1 MDQNIHILK
10 KVLAGLTAAGLL
22 LSFAGCAGNPDAAQ
36 TAAASEEENI
46 ILVKT
51 QAGQIGDLTQSTEY
65 IGTVEPDDLVQVLPK
80 MGGTVNRVLVSVG
93 DTVKKG
99 DLLMTIDTTDLQVN
113 LAAQQAAVEVAR
125 AAVMSAQAQVDQSLG
140 STFDVN
146 LAQLETS
153 VQQAKN
159 AYASARQGL
168 RDYNDN
174 NSSPADQVAIQ
185 RDKARETVT
194 LLSDQEKQLKQQ
206 RDTAKKASEVSPN
219 DANKAAE
226 YLSLQ
231 SKYDDVSSALA
242 SAESQLSML
251 NSNYNDDDMDA
262 NLRNL
267 RTSSRNAQL
276 AYDSANTIYELTK
289 GEVRNDALKVANA
302 SLGQAAASY
311 DAQVKSYEAA
321 AHQLSFAQVTS
332 PIDGV
337 VEACS
342 ATENATIG
350 TGSPVFT
357 ITNKSKLVVTFYVSE
372 DAAKQLSLGDKVD
385 IESGRSAYTG
395 SVSEIGTMVD
405 STGLFKVKATLDEG
419 ELLSGVS
426 VKVTASTGKAQGLLI
441 PQSAIYY
448 DAGQGYIYAYEDG
461 KAVRKDILVGVSNND
476 LAEIIDG
483 IDANTQLITTWNPN
497 LRDGALVTLDSPDD
511 GASVQASSETVSS
524 GTSSSES
531 ASSKDSSSEAASSG
545 EASSQASESASSSAP
560 ESAQEDAA

>member
-22 LSFAGCAGNPDAAQ
+22 LSSAGCAGNPDAAQ

-51 QAGQIGDLTQSTEY
+51 QTGQMGDLTQSTEY

-194 LLSDQEKQLKQQ
+194 LLSDQEKQLKK
-206 RDTAKKASEVSPN
+206 DLDAAKEDSKNNSS
-219 DANKAAE
+219 DANKAAL

-511 GASVQASSETVSS
+511 GASAQASSDAASS
-524 GTSSSES
+524 GASSSES
-531 ASSKDSSSEAASSG
+531 ASSENSSSEA
-545 EASSQASESASSSAP
+545 ASSQASESASSSAP

>member
-22 LSFAGCAGNPDAAQ
+22 LSSAGCAGNPDAAQ

-51 QAGQIGDLTQSTEY
+51 QTGQMGDLTQSTEY

-194 LLSDQEKQLKQQ
+194 LLSDQEKQLKK
-206 RDTAKKASEVSPN
+206 DLDAAKEDSKNNSS
-219 DANKAAE
+219 DANKAAL

-372 DAAKQLSLGDKVD
+372 DAAKQLSLGDKVN

-511 GASVQASSETVSS
+511 GASAQASSDAASS
-524 GTSSSES
+524 GASSSES
-531 ASSKDSSSEAASSG
+531 ASSENSSSEA
-545 EASSQASESASSSAP
+545 ASSQASESASSSAP

>member
-1 MDQNIHILK
+1 MNFHVHIIK
-10 KVLAGLTAAGLL
+10 KTLACLTAAGLL
-22 LSFAGCAGNPDAAQ
+22 LSLAACGGAPKAEE
-36 TAAASEEENI
+36 TAAPEEENL

-51 QAGQIGDLTQSTEY
+51 AVPQAGDLTQASDY

-80 MGGTVNRVLVSVG
+80 MGGTVSQVLVGVG

-99 DLLMTIDTTDLQVN
+99 DLLMTLDTVDIEVS

-146 LAQLETS
+146 LAQLETG

-174 NSSPADQVAIQ
+174 DSTPSAQIEAQ
-185 RDKARETVT
+185 RDAAREKVK
-194 LLSDQEKQLKQQ
+194 LLELAYDGAQRALEAAKGGSDSGDKAYIQLLEDKAS
-206 RDTAKKASEVSPN
+206 TAK
-219 DANKAAE
+219 ANWKAAE
-226 YLSLQ
+226 DQLSL
-231 SKYDDVSSALA
+231 
-242 SAESQLSML
+242 L
-251 NSNYNDDDMDA
+251 NANYNDDDVDVS
-262 NLRNL
+262 LRNL
-267 RTSSRNAQL
+267 RTSVRNAQL

-289 GEVRNDALKVANA
+289 GDVRNDALKVANA

-321 AHQLSFAQVTS
+321 AHQLTFANVTA

-337 VEACS
+337 IEACS

-357 ITNKSKLVVTFYVSE
+357 ITNKEKLVVTFYVSE
-372 DAAKQLSLGDKVD
+372 DAAKQLSLGDKVS
-385 IESGRSAYTG
+385 IESGRSEYTG

-419 ELLSGVS
+419 ELMSGVS
-426 VKVTASTGKAQGLLI
+426 VKVTASTAKAQGLLI

-448 DAGQGYIYAYEDG
+448 DNGQGYVYIYEDG
-461 KAVRKDILVGVSNND
+461 KAVRRDIIIGVSNNE
-476 LAEIIDG
+476 LAEVIDG
-483 IDANTQLITTWNPN
+483 IDGNTQFITTWNPN
-497 LRDGALVTLDSPDD
+497 LRDGAPVTL
-511 GASVQASSETVSS
+511 
-524 GTSSSES
+524 S
-531 ASSKDSSSEAASSG
+531 AGEDASSSEAASSDSASSG
-545 EASSQASESASSSAP
+545 DASSQASSSESSASETASA
-560 ESAQEDAA
+560 EGSADSAQEEPAQ

>member
-1 MDQNIHILK
+1 MDQNIHIVK
-10 KVLAGLTAAGLL
+10 KVLACLTAAGLL
-22 LSFAGCAGNPDAAQ
+22 LSFAGCGGSPDATPA
-36 TAAASEEENI
+36 AAASEEESV

-51 QAGQIGDLTQSTEY
+51 QKGQMGDLTQSTEY

-80 MGGTVNRVLVSVG
+80 MGGTVSRVLVSVG

-99 DLLMTIDTTDLQVN
+99 DLLMTMDTTDLQVS

-125 AAVMSAQAQVDQSLG
+125 AAVMTAQAQVDQSLG

-174 NSSPADQVAIQ
+174 YSSPADQVAIQ
-185 RDKARETVT
+185 RDKARETVQ
-194 LLSDQEKQLKQQ
+194 LLSVQEQTLKAAL
-206 RDTAKKASEVSPN
+206 DKAKHDSEQN
-219 DANKAAE
+219 TDNANLAAE
-226 YLSLQ
+226 YLSLKNQ
-231 SKYDDVSSALA
+231 YSDISSALA

-262 NLRNL
+262 TLRNL

-332 PIDGV
+332 PIDGI

-372 DAAKQLSLGDKVD
+372 DAAKQLSLGDKVS
-385 IESGRSAYTG
+385 IESGRSVYTG

-405 STGLFKVKATLDEG
+405 STGLFKVKASLDEG

-461 KAVRKDILVGVSNND
+461 KAVRRDILVGVSNND
-476 LAEIIDG
+476 LAEVIDG

-497 LRDGALVTLDSPDD
+497 LRDGAPVTLASAEDAASGETSSP
-511 GASVQASSETVSS
+511 AA
-524 GTSSSES
+524 SSES
-531 ASSKDSSSEAASSG
+531 ASSGAD
-545 EASSQASESASSSAP
+545 SSQASESASAGSSP
-560 ESAQEDAA
+560 DGESAQEDAA

>member
-1 MDQNIHILK
+1 MDQNIHIVK
-10 KVLAGLTAAGLL
+10 KVLACLTAAGLL
-22 LSFAGCAGNPDAAQ
+22 LSFAGCGGSPDATPA
-36 TAAASEEENI
+36 AAASEEESV

-51 QAGQIGDLTQSTEY
+51 QKGRMGDLTQSTEY

-80 MGGTVNRVLVSVG
+80 MGGTVSRVLVSVG

-99 DLLMTIDTTDLQVN
+99 DLLMTMDTTDLQVS

-125 AAVMSAQAQVDQSLG
+125 AAVMTAQAQVDQSLG

-185 RDKARETVT
+185 RDKARENVQ
-194 LLSDQEKQLKQQ
+194 LLSVQEQTLKTKLETLKNQ
-206 RDTAKKASEVSPN
+206 SESDPQN
-219 DANKAAE
+219 ANLAAE
-226 YLSLQ
+226 YLSLKNQ
-231 SKYDDVSSALA
+231 YSDISSALA

-262 NLRNL
+262 TLRNL

-332 PIDGV
+332 PIDGI

-372 DAAKQLSLGDKVD
+372 DAAKQLSLGDKVS
-385 IESGRSAYTG
+385 IESGRSVYTG

-405 STGLFKVKATLDEG
+405 STGLFKVKASLDEG

-461 KAVRKDILVGVSNND
+461 KAVRRDILVGVSNND
-476 LAEIIDG
+476 LAEVIDG

-497 LRDGALVTLDSPDD
+497 LRDGAPVTLASAEDAAFGETSSP
-511 GASVQASSETVSS
+511 AASSESESS
-524 GTSSSES
+524 G
-531 ASSKDSSSEAASSG
+531 AD
-545 EASSQASESASSSAP
+545 SSQASESASAGSSP
-560 ESAQEDAA
+560 DGESAQEDAA

>member
-1 MDQNIHILK
+1 MSQNIHIVK
-10 KVLAGLTAAGLL
+10 KVLACLTAAGLL
-22 LSFAGCAGNPDAAQ
+22 LSFAGCGGNPDAAP
-36 TAAASEEENI
+36 TAASSEEENI

-51 QAGQIGDLTQSTEY
+51 QTGQMGDLTQSTEY

-80 MGGTVNRVLVSVG
+80 MGGTVSRVLVSVG

-99 DLLMTIDTTDLQVN
+99 DLLLTIDTTDLQVN

-125 AAVMSAQAQVDQSLG
+125 AAVMTAQAQVDQSLG

-174 NSSPADQVAIQ
+174 YSSPADQVAIQ
-185 RDKARETVT
+185 RDKARETVQ
-194 LLSDQEKQLKQQ
+194 LLSVQEQTLKAAL
-206 RDTAKKASEVSPN
+206 DKAEQDSKLEPN
-219 DANKAAE
+219 NANLAAE
-226 YLSLQ
+226 YLSLKNQ
-231 SKYDDVSSALA
+231 YSDVASALA

-251 NSNYNDDDMDA
+251 NANYNDDDMDA

-357 ITNKSKLVVTFYVSE
+357 ITNKAKLVVTFYVSE
-372 DAAKQLSLGDKVD
+372 DAAKQLSLGDKVS
-385 IESGRSAYTG
+385 IENGRSAYTG

-405 STGLFKVKATLDEG
+405 ATGLFKVKATLDEG

-476 LAEIIDG
+476 LAEVIDG

-497 LRDGALVTLDSPDD
+497 LRDGAPVTL
-511 GASVQASSETVSS
+511 ASA
-524 GTSSSES
+524 
-531 ASSKDSSSEAASSG
+531 SEAAPE
-545 EASSQASESASSSAP
+545 EASSSSDSSKASEADSSQTSESDSAASSSGA
-560 ESAQEDAA
+560 ESPQEDAAQ

>member
-1 MDQNIHILK
+1 MDQNIHIVK
-10 KVLAGLTAAGLL
+10 KVLACLTAAGLL
-22 LSFAGCAGNPDAAQ
+22 LSFAGCGGSPDATPA
-36 TAAASEEENI
+36 AAASEEESV

-51 QAGQIGDLTQSTEY
+51 QKGQMGDLTQSTEY

-80 MGGTVNRVLVSVG
+80 MGGTVSRVLVSVG

-99 DLLMTIDTTDLQVN
+99 DLLMTMDTTDLQVS

-125 AAVMSAQAQVDQSLG
+125 AAVMTAQAQVDQSLG

-174 NSSPADQVAIQ
+174 YSSPADQVAIQ
-185 RDKARETVT
+185 RDKARETVQ
-194 LLSDQEKQLKQQ
+194 LLSVQEQTLKAAL
-206 RDTAKKASEVSPN
+206 DKAKHDSEQN
-219 DANKAAE
+219 TDNANLAAE
-226 YLSLQ
+226 YLSLKNQ
-231 SKYDDVSSALA
+231 YSDISSALA

-262 NLRNL
+262 TLRNL

-332 PIDGV
+332 PIDGI

-372 DAAKQLSLGDKVD
+372 DAAKQLSLGDKVS
-385 IESGRSAYTG
+385 IESGRSVYTG

-405 STGLFKVKATLDEG
+405 STGLFKVKASLDEG

-461 KAVRKDILVGVSNND
+461 KAVRRDILVGVSNND
-476 LAEIIDG
+476 LAEVIDG

-497 LRDGALVTLDSPDD
+497 LRDGAPVTLASAEDAASGETSSP
-511 GASVQASSETVSS
+511 AASSESESS
-524 GTSSSES
+524 G
-531 ASSKDSSSEAASSG
+531 AD
-545 EASSQASESASSSAP
+545 SSQASESASAGSSP
-560 ESAQEDAA
+560 DGESAQEDAA